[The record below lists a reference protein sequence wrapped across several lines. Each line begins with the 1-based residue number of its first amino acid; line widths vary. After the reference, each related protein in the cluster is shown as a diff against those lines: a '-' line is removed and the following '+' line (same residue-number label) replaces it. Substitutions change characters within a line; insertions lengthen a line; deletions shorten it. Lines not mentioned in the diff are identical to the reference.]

1 LLSLKIIRLSLPLR
15 RVVISLKLLLLLS
28 NKDLNTEK
36 KLKRAYSSLRKAS
49 KKLKL
54 APTAKIKKKNY
65 LVKIIK
71 AEKIKLEE
79 DSINS
84 SNSLG

>member
-1 LLSLKIIRLSLPLR
+1 LLGLKIIRLSLLLR
-15 RVVISLKLLLLLS
+15 KVVISLKLLLLLS
-28 NKDLNTEK
+28 NKDLNIEEK
-36 KLKRAYSSLRKAS
+36 PKRAYSSLRKAS

-65 LVKIIK
+65 LAKIVK
-71 AEKIKLEE
+71 AEKVKLEE
-79 DSINS
+79 NSINS